1 MKKVIV
7 FLIIFTLLSGCTT
20 KKHDTY
26 SVKDLSYSVPSS
38 WEYKSESDV
47 NYHYLSDGSMFFVSS
62 ENVGVSGNDDAD
74 QIYDDLRSVY
84 DGFISSAEH
93 FKSVS
98 ENYDVINK
106 KLEASYYADYGN
118 GKQYVN
124 FYTIIKEANVYCLA
138 FAGKSDSEKEQT
150 KIFNDIISTIEL
162 D

>member
-7 FLIIFTLLSGCTT
+7 FLIIFSLLSGCTT

-38 WEYKSESDV
+38 WEYKSENGA

-74 QIYDDLRSVY
+74 QTYKNLRSGY
-84 DGFISSAEH
+84 DGFISGTED

-124 FYTIIKEANVYCLA
+124 FYTIIRESDVYCLA
-138 FAGKSDSEKEQT
+138 FAGTSNSEKEQT
-150 KIFNDIISTIEL
+150 KIFNDIIGTIKL